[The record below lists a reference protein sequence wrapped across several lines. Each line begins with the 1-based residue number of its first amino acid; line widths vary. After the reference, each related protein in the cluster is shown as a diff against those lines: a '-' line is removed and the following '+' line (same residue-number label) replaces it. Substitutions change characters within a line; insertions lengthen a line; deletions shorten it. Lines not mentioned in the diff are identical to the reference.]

1 MGKLKPLAV
10 AIVAL
15 VAGMANAQS
24 PQADAPTLA
33 QALDRCMATY
43 AVRLT
48 RTDAADEAIYA
59 SAIEG
64 CRPIETELRTVV
76 RRDVP
81 PAEAEAALKQWD
93 DQAKPNFMALLKRI
107 RADRAARSGQ

>member
-1 MGKLKPLAV
+1 MAV
-10 AIVAL
+10 AILGL
-15 VAGMANAQS
+15 VAGMASAQS

-48 RTDAADEAIYA
+48 RTDAADESIYA
-59 SAIEG
+59 SAVEG
-64 CRPIETELRTVV
+64 CKPIETELRAIV

-81 PAEAEAALKQWD
+81 PAQADAAFRQWD
-93 DQAKPNFMALLKRI
+93 EQAKPNFMALLKRI